1 MSVLRRAMQRWETPS
16 FAPIRPSTIREASDR
31 EREDTPDQVER
42 ARAEL
47 RAALASDCLDELN
60 RRSLAFGLAN
70 PRDGVVHGNID
81 RLVREAMRRDDSASA
96 RAVLRAYLGGFDPE
110 MPETTLLAGA
120 LSRLRGRLS
129 EARSRPIERFRIA
142 EPRAAVEA
150 VARAVGTDGAHVAM
164 LEAARPP
171 ILTSPLGIRAVATAI
186 ARSARS
192 PSVEAYERLLGHMR
206 GADGK
211 LTATARQHA
220 YAALLR
226 PFIDETAPDAI
237 QKHIQSVIL
246 AEYGDP
252 RLPSTPLPT
261 LAGDADGS
269 IARECVAVLTRW
281 LAIDTLNLFI
291 EVISRTAVDRM
302 FKQRRAFWLRY
313 FEANLVTDFHVA
325 FGSEAAVVARSIR
338 AGKGSAIRWGQL
350 RRTQESNQSVLLM
363 KIGDLTIV
371 EWSHN
376 GSMRFWRSNTRGK
389 PRLHASIYE
398 GPDLKSGSIQVRNP
412 RTNTVVDGIRHDPA
426 GNWQGFAA
434 KVIQSETGVRV

>member
-1 MSVLRRAMQRWETPS
+1 MSVLRRAIERWEPPS
-16 FAPIRPSTIREASDR
+16 FAPIRPSTIREAAGG
-31 EREDTPDQVER
+31 EREDTSDQVER

-47 RAALASDCLDELN
+47 RTALASDRLDELN

-70 PRDGVVHGNID
+70 PRDGVVDGNID
-81 RLVREAMRRDDSASA
+81 RLVREAMRRDDPASA
-96 RAVLRAYLGGFDPE
+96 RAVLRAYLGTFNPE
-110 MPETTLLAGA
+110 APETTLLAGA

-129 EARSRPIERFRIA
+129 ETRARPIEQFRIA
-142 EPRAAVEA
+142 EPRAAVET
-150 VARAVGTDGAHVAM
+150 VAKAAGTGGADMAM
-164 LEAARPP
+164 LEATRPP
-171 ILTSPLGIRAVATAI
+171 ILTSPLGLRAVAMAI
-186 ARSARS
+186 TRSART
-192 PSVEAYERLLGHMR
+192 PNVVTYERLLNHMK
-206 GADGK
+206 GTDGK
-211 LTATARQHA
+211 LTATARQYA

-226 PFIDETAPDAI
+226 PFMDETAPDEI
-237 QKHIQSVIL
+237 QKHIQVVIL

-252 RLPSTPLPT
+252 RVPSTPVPS
-261 LAGDADGS
+261 LADDADGS
-269 IARECVAVLTRW
+269 VARECIGVLTRW

-313 FEANLVTDFHVA
+313 FEANLVTEFHVA

-363 KIGDLTIV
+363 RIGDLTIV

-434 KVIQSETGVRV
+434 RVIQTETGVRV